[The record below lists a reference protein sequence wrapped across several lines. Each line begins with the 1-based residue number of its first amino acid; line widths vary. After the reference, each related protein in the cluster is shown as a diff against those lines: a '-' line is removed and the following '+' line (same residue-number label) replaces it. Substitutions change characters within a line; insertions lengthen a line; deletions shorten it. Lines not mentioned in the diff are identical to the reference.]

1 MIKVFIPQ
9 DKTQGKTNIRGLW
22 LNDKGILFYDYLKV
36 DVINTFFNRQR
47 HKLMIKK
54 LDKIRLKYNQE
65 ALFFAD
71 TDIIDGYNVG
81 YILNNDLSITEL
93 LKVKRF
99 TIGKDRA
106 NLKGLIKRLLR
117 DYKGLTIYTE
127 PEGYVL
133 EVYYNE
139 GII

>member
-22 LNDKGILFYDYLKV
+22 LNDKGILFYDYLRIISTYN
-36 DVINTFFNRQR
+36 INTYILEDLKNKYKQEAFFYVRNNCGY
-47 HKLMIKK
+47 IYNG
-54 LDKIRLKYNQE
+54 LDKQISVLP
-65 ALFFAD
+65 
-71 TDIIDGYNVG
+71 
-81 YILNNDLSITEL
+81 
-93 LKVKRF
+93 KVIRF

-133 EVYYNE
+133 EVYYK
-139 GII
+139 

>member
-9 DKTQGKTNIRGLW
+9 DKTQGKTNVRGLW
-22 LNDKGILFYDYLKV
+22 VNNKGILFYDYLAIKSG
-36 DVINTFFNRQR
+36 DVYYLEDYKIRYNQQAIFYTSGDIGYIYYS
-47 HKLMIKK
+47 K
-54 LDKIRLKYNQE
+54 DKIDVLP
-65 ALFFAD
+65 
-71 TDIIDGYNVG
+71 
-81 YILNNDLSITEL
+81 
-93 LKVKRF
+93 KVLRF
-99 TIGKDRA
+99 NIGKDRA

-127 PEGYVL
+127 PEGYLL

>member
-36 DVINTFFNRQR
+36 DVIDTFFNRQR

-133 EVYYNE
+133 EVYYK
-139 GII
+139 

>member
-22 LNDKGILFYDYLKV
+22 LNDKGQLFYDYLKV
-36 DVINTFFNRQR
+36 KHFSRANFSTLSKV
-47 HKLMIKK
+47 
-54 LDKIRLKYNQE
+54 YNQK
-65 ALFFAD
+65 AIFYIKNNKGYCFNYNNKL
-71 TDIIDGYNVG
+71 TDV
-81 YILNNDLSITEL
+81 LP
-93 LKVKRF
+93 KVIRF

-127 PEGYVL
+127 PEGYLL